1 MTNFETDPYKSV
13 FVIVIDLH
21 CLHNLGI
28 RSLYSS
34 LDSEDYSNEFLF
46 DSQTNGKTCIILSE
60 KF

>member
-34 LDSEDYSNEFLF
+34 LDRTIVMNFYL
-46 DSQTNGKTCIILSE
+46 IL
-60 KF
+60 KQMARLV